1 MREDEV
7 AAAAMGVHLVRVKL
21 WAYAIGASIGGFA
34 GVFLGVF
41 QNTINVDQFEFGFSV
56 FILCMIIL
64 GGMGN
69 LAGVILGAVALSM
82 INRFLLPELNSVP
95 EKFGLDFDVTAISF
109 GIFGFLLLVMMVLR
123 PRASSPTGRR
133 KMELHEDEFD
143 DALIEVKSAVSDVAR
158 TATSSRRRA
167 SRSASAASSRST
179 TSTSPCP
186 HKSIVA
192 IIGPNGAGK
201 TTFFNCMTGL
211 YKPTTGT
218 VLFDG
223 RDITAKAPHIVTQA
237 GDRAHVPEHQAVQDD
252 DRARER
258 AGRAPR
264 AHEGAHHGL
273 DLPHAVR
280 APRGARDRGVRAPT
294 CSSSSASRAATRIS
308 RPACPTATSAG
319 SRSPARW
326 RPTRKLLLLDE
337 PTAGMNPQESEEL
350 RELMEK
356 LRTERGIS
364 LLLIEHDMKVV
375 MNVSDHI
382 TVLDG
387 GEKIAAGS
395 PQEVRANPRVI
406 EAYLGSQA

>member
-1 MREDEV
+1 
-7 AAAAMGVHLVRVKL
+7 MGVHLVRVKL

-82 INRFLLPELNSVP
+82 INRFLLPELNGVP

-123 PRASSPTGRR
+123 PEGFIPNRRR
-133 KMELHEDEFD
+133 KIELHEDEFD
-143 DALIEVKSAVSDVAR
+143 DALIEVQER
-158 TATSSRRRA
+158 RERRRHDQRRRYVLEA
-167 SRSASAASSRST
+167 TGITKRFGGLVAVNDVDFAV
-179 TSTSPCP
+179 P

-211 YKPTTGT
+211 YKPTTGQ

-237 GDRAHVPEHQAVQDD
+237 GIARTFQNIKLFKTMTVLENVQVG
-252 DRARER
+252 RHCRMKARIT
-258 AGRAPR
+258 
-264 AHEGAHHGL
+264 GL
-273 DLPHAVR
+273 DPPHAVR
-280 APRGARDRGVRAPT
+280 APRGARDRGARA
-294 CSSSSASRAATRIS
+294 RAAQARRDPAPPPGPRRQPALR
-308 RPACPTATSAG
+308 RPA
-319 SRSPARW
+319 PARDRARAGFGPQAAAARRADGRHEPAGVRGAARADGQAAQRAGHLAAADRARHEGGHERL
-326 RPTRKLLLLDE
+326 RPHHRARRRRDD
-337 PTAGMNPQESEEL
+337 
-350 RELMEK
+350 R
-356 LRTERGIS
+356 RGP
-364 LLLIEHDMKVV
+364 
-375 MNVSDHI
+375 
-382 TVLDG
+382 
-387 GEKIAAGS
+387 